1 MKANGNTIADRA
13 DEYERLEGIYGKETT
28 KNHQKSPF
36 LKGCVISGLVNL

>member
-13 DEYERLEGIYGKETT
+13 DEYERLEGIYGK
-28 KNHQKSPF
+28 SPF